1 MLHCFTETDYA
12 VGGMSLFMRVL
23 FFAQTKDAAGASELE
38 MKISGTVGVEELW
51 EKLAA
56 VQPKLAALRKTTR
69 LARNGE
75 YANAG
80 TKFSD
85 EDEVALIPPVSGG

>member
-1 MLHCFTETDYA
+1 
-12 VGGMSLFMRVL
+12 MRVL

-38 MKISGTVGVEELW
+38 MKISRTIGVQELW
-51 EKLAA
+51 EKLIA
-56 VQPKLAALRKTTR
+56 VQPKLAAFRQTTR

-75 YANAG
+75 YANAE

-85 EDEVALIPPVSGG
+85 DDEVALIPPVSGG